1 MPIMNHQNLPF
12 KPIGLLAAASMLV
25 ISACGSTASSGGGVA
40 PGQIAQAS
48 TLQSVL
54 HNNEL
59 RAALCLDYPPF
70 GSSSASG
77 TPEGFDVDVAAA
89 MAKALGVKLTVVPTT
104 PANRIP
110 TLQTG
115 KADVVLCTMDPT
127 NERSKT
133 VVFSTPYVVGGQVLL
148 SKKGS
153 GINGAADL
161 SGKTVAVI
169 KGSTNIAALQAANP
183 NATAQA
189 FDDESAAVL
198 AVQQGKVD
206 AMVDYSPFLG
216 YEVKQDPSLQV
227 TSQSVVPLE
236 YEGIAMKQ
244 GDDVW
249 RDWVDQF
256 LINSSGDGTL
266 RAINIK
272 WMGMPSP
279 YSLSPP
285 Q

>member
-1 MPIMNHQNLPF
+1 MPIGNHRHLPV
-12 KPIGLLAAASMLV
+12 KPFGLLAAASMLV
-25 ISACGSTASSGGGVA
+25 ISACGDTASSGGGVA
-40 PGQIAQAS
+40 PHQIAQAS

-54 HNNEL
+54 HKNEL

-70 GSSSASG
+70 GLSSSSG
-77 TPEGFDVDVAAA
+77 APEGFDVDVAAA
-89 MAKALGVKLTVVPTT
+89 MAKALGVRLTVVPTT

-127 NERSKT
+127 SERAKT
-133 VVFSTPYVVGGQVLL
+133 VLFTNPYVVGGQVLL

-153 GINGAADL
+153 GINSAADL

-183 NATAQA
+183 KATAQA

-198 AVQQGKVD
+198 AVKQGKVD
-206 AMVDYSPFLG
+206 ALVDYSPFLG
-216 YEVKQDPSLQV
+216 YEVKQDSTLQV

-236 YEGIAMKQ
+236 YEGLAIRQ

-249 RDWVDQF
+249 RDWIDQF
-256 LINSSGDGTL
+256 LLNSSVDGTL
-266 RAINIK
+266 HDLNVK

-279 YSLSPP
+279 YSLTPS